1 MNTLHFIVC
10 LSMLTILSCRNKEAN
25 KSPIVNDTTAIINAS
40 VKYGTS
46 DEYMPSASS
55 LKRIYK
61 FRDSILLT
69 STSLSL
75 GLLPEEIEHIK
86 FKVLTKEQIC
96 SIINSDN
103 LFLDLPN
110 YLNLKKLE
118 KTDSG
123 YYVQLENVSC
133 LQFGGGGSLWLYF
146 KKKNDSWIIVDQ
158 FSSSIN

>member
-1 MNTLHFIVC
+1 
-10 LSMLTILSCRNKEAN
+10 MLTILSCRNKEAN

-40 VKYGTS
+40 VKHGTS

-75 GLLPEEIEHIK
+75 GLLPEEIEYIK

-110 YLNLKKLE
+110 YLNLKKL
-118 KTDSG
+118 
-123 YYVQLENVSC
+123 
-133 LQFGGGGSLWLYF
+133 
-146 KKKNDSWIIVDQ
+146 
-158 FSSSIN
+158 